1 MYYIDEVLF
10 MEMVVHLDAD
20 IFDVV
25 LNGTKTV
32 EGRVNDE
39 KRRQLKVGDKLIF
52 LKRPDDVEKIEAIV
66 EDLVYYDNFRSLIK
80 DYNIEDVYL
89 PGYTKEY
96 YVELLKRFYT
106 DEEQAKYGVVAIK
119 FKIIS

>member
-1 MYYIDEVLF
+1 

-39 KRRQLKVGDKLIF
+39 KRRMLKVGDKLIF
-52 LKRPDDVEKIEAIV
+52 LKRPDEIERIEAIV
-66 EDLVYYDNFRSLIK
+66 EDLVYYDSFKDMIK
-80 DYNIEDVYL
+80 DYDIESVYL
-89 PGYTKEY
+89 PGYSKEY
-96 YVELLKRFYT
+96 YIELLKRFYS

-119 FKIIS
+119 FRKI

>member
-1 MYYIDEVLF
+1 